1 MGKPTL
7 YLVIGPAT
15 PLPAAPPLAPAEVVQ
30 LLDWGG
36 EAQQRVQLLV
46 AEETRGRHL
55 HLQPVR
61 EVPQGADAVL
71 HDLKQERETG
81 KS

>member
-1 MGKPTL
+1 MNQN
-7 YLVIGPAT
+7 LVIW
-15 PLPAAPPLAPAEVVQ
+15 PAAPLPTPSPLAPAEVVQ

-46 AEETRGRHL
+46 AQQARGRHL

-61 EVPQGADAVL
+61 EVPQSADAVL
-71 HDLKQERETG
+71 YDLRQKQGVRQLMN
-81 KS
+81 